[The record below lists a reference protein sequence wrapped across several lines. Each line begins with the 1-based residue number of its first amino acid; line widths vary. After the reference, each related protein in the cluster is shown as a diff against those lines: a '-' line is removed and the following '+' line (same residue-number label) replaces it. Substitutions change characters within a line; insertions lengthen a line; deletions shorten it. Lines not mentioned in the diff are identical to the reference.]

1 MVKGADQAGRND
13 RNSQLLCQAKSALFE
28 VVHVY
33 VARSLAL
40 GKNDQAG
47 AAVDRLLSHAP
58 QALKVSGI
66 SDVWHRYISKA
77 LHEPAVNGN
86 AEMRFQLPAAN
97 QLRNGAVQHEGIKQI
112 DVVDHENTGAL
123 RVKSR
128 RPVHHYFRAGKITRP
143 SAKDP
148 APASLLFPVQDQGKA
163 HSEWHQRQGG
173 PPTKEPLEKS
183 APSAPEPR

>member
-28 VVHVY
+28 VVHVS
-33 VARSLAL
+33 VARALAL

-58 QALKVSGI
+58 QALQVSGI

-128 RPVHHYFRAGKITRP
+128 RPVHHYFRAGKIR
-143 SAKDP
+143 DP
-148 APASLLFPVQDQGKA
+148 AAKSALQPVVLSRIEHDGKA
-163 HSEWHQRQGG
+163 NQDGHESQEVQ
-173 PPTKEPLEKS
+173 PANEP
-183 APSAPEPR
+183 